1 MKKLFSIRTIILAG
15 SFLLQ
20 LSTLCF
26 QSRGAAN
33 NNFSSAQVIS
43 GATGTTTG
51 NSSGATKEP
60 GEPDHAGNAGG
71 SSVWYRW
78 IAPASGRYTFD
89 TAGSAFDTLLAVYT
103 GVSVN
108 ALTEVASND
117 DGDVDVTSVVSFAAT
132 NGTTYYVAVD
142 GFDGDSGAFVLNWS
156 PELPPINDNFVD
168 ATVISGLSGDVTG
181 RNSSATKEPGEPNHA
196 GNAGGSSVWFRWTA
210 PLSGQYSFD
219 TAGSVFDTLLAVYT
233 GPSVNAL
240 TLVASDD
247 NSGADF
253 TSAMSFQA
261 AGGMTYYVAVDGFA
275 GEIGTLVLNW
285 SPAITDATG
294 LTFTTL
300 HSFTSGSDGSEP
312 NAGLIVSGNALY
324 GTTLYGGSSGNGTVF
339 KINADGTG
347 YTNLHSFNY
356 TAGANPYAVLV
367 LAGDTLYG
375 TTRVGGSSGQGTI
388 FAVNTNGT
396 GFTNLRSFTA
406 TSGALS
412 TNSDGALPFAGLILS
427 GDTLYG
433 TAASGGSS
441 GNGTVFA
448 LKTNGIGFTNLHSFT
463 ALIDSTNSDGAVP
476 FCSLILSGNTLYG
489 TTINGGSSGVGTM
502 FAVKTNGTGFTNLH
516 HFNWSDDG
524 GYPHTAILSGSR
536 LYGTTGAGGT
546 LGSGTLFALNT
557 NGTGFTILHSF
568 TDVLGN
574 LYTNRTGANP
584 FAGLILSGD
593 TLYGTASAGGS
604 SGRGT
609 VFALNTNGL
618 GFTILHSFTAI
629 SGPSSTNSDGALPY
643 AGLILSR
650 NTLYGT
656 ANSGGS
662 SGHGTVF
669 SLSLPAP
676 RLTITPSGPNVILT
690 WPANAA
696 GFTLQSTT
704 NLVSPADW
712 SAVAQSAVTNAG
724 QISVAVPATAGR
736 KFFRLELQ

>member
-1 MKKLFSIRTIILAG
+1 
-15 SFLLQ
+15 
-20 LSTLCF
+20 
-26 QSRGAAN
+26 
-33 NNFSSAQVIS
+33 
-43 GATGTTTG
+43 
-51 NSSGATKEP
+51 
-60 GEPDHAGNAGG
+60 
-71 SSVWYRW
+71 
-78 IAPASGRYTFD
+78 
-89 TAGSAFDTLLAVYT
+89 
-103 GVSVN
+103 
-108 ALTEVASND
+108 
-117 DGDVDVTSVVSFAAT
+117 
-132 NGTTYYVAVD
+132 
-142 GFDGDSGAFVLNWS
+142 
-156 PELPPINDNFVD
+156 
-168 ATVISGLSGDVTG
+168 
-181 RNSSATKEPGEPNHA
+181 
-196 GNAGGSSVWFRWTA
+196 
-210 PLSGQYSFD
+210 
-219 TAGSVFDTLLAVYT
+219 
-233 GPSVNAL
+233 
-240 TLVASDD
+240 
-247 NSGADF
+247 
-253 TSAMSFQA
+253 
-261 AGGMTYYVAVDGFA
+261 
-275 GEIGTLVLNW
+275 
-285 SPAITDATG
+285 
-294 LTFTTL
+294 
-300 HSFTSGSDGSEP
+300 
-312 NAGLIVSGNALY
+312 
-324 GTTLYGGSSGNGTVF
+324 
-339 KINADGTG
+339 
-347 YTNLHSFNY
+347 
-356 TAGANPYAVLV
+356 
-367 LAGDTLYG
+367 
-375 TTRVGGSSGQGTI
+375 
-388 FAVNTNGT
+388 
-396 GFTNLRSFTA
+396 
-406 TSGALS
+406 
-412 TNSDGALPFAGLILS
+412 
-427 GDTLYG
+427 
-433 TAASGGSS
+433 
-441 GNGTVFA
+441 
-448 LKTNGIGFTNLHSFT
+448 
-463 ALIDSTNSDGAVP
+463 
-476 FCSLILSGNTLYG
+476 LILSGNTLYG

-629 SGPSSTNSDGALPY
+629 SGPASTNSDGALPY

-724 QISVAVPATAGR
+724 QISVTVPTNPGR